1 MKTSFYPVSLV
12 LQIWCIGLLYLAGGY
27 TAVAQGNNC
36 NNPLLITALPFN
48 QTNLTNCGFGDSFD
62 LPGGS
67 GCGNGSYLQGQ
78 EIVYQ
83 LTPAV
88 SGCFNIQLYN
98 VTGIPDAGIFVFSAC
113 PGAGNICVGS
123 SAGQTAPFLKID
135 LVAGTPYYIVI
146 GSQQTFF
153 SNCNG
158 FSLYISNPEQA
169 PVNDFCENALT
180 LTGLGSN
187 YNATACNEP
196 NEWTPDFN
204 SIFFNQCT
212 GGQWNFN
219 HNGVWYV
226 FENPEQQTVS
236 IEIFNIQCIGVIAN
250 PTLQIGVW
258 SNNGTCNLADES
270 FYGCLVTTGN
280 AVLNLNN
287 LPAGNF
293 YLFVDGSSGS
303 LCTWE
308 FASQQVITCYPP
320 QLTPV
325 SALAY
330 TLCANQLS
338 PVTFSID
345 TIGTQPAHLYW
356 LLNTDT
362 LQTEGLTFTTT
373 PTQSGTYTALMHNG
387 CGSEQINF
395 MVTVIEPPTATISG
409 GGNICLN
416 QPQDVAVAITLTGV
430 PPFEVQYQL
439 NGEPQPPISGITG
452 FSFSFF
458 AQTEGNYQL
467 TQVADALCPSGTAQ
481 GTATI
486 TATGFLDA
494 PVLSANEVFICAGNN
509 FPDLSVLNVVAG
521 AAVNWFTQFPVGGTP
536 FFSGNVL
543 NANDWFSNTQP
554 DTLTVWVQ
562 QTVNGC
568 ISDATP
574 VAIGI
579 IPLPQLVLPILPDVC
594 LYEPIPQ
601 ISLTTNATVTWYA
614 NNPQTGAMPITSGVT
629 LNPGAWIDSNASG
642 AFTFWATA
650 TQNGCTSLPAET
662 TFQVLALPPPPAATG
677 SQVCPNEPLPTLTAT
692 ATGNITWYADTAQTL
707 PIALG
712 NTFLPDAAGT
722 YYLRQTDPAIGCTS
736 GWAAVEVGY
745 YLPPL
750 PPLATGSQV
759 CPNEPLPTLT
769 ATATGNITWYADT
782 AQTLPIALG
791 NTFLPDAA
799 GTYYLRQTDP
809 ATGCTSGW
817 AAVEVGYYLPPL
829 PPLATGAQVCPN
841 EPLPT
846 LTATAT
852 GNITWYADTA
862 QTLPIALGNTFLPD
876 AAGTYYL
883 HQTDPATGCTSG
895 WAAVEVVVIPYTQA
909 PFSYPQTVYCLQN
922 VYSQAP
928 TFTNPPVLGG
938 IFSISGNAVI
948 DSVSGIINL
957 QSTPLQQPYT
967 ITYLPNAQCPLPT
980 QFVLET
986 ADIVLP
992 TLPELLVEEGRP
1004 ITINATA
1011 MLGQE
1016 PISYVWQP
1024 VNGLSCTTCPV
1035 TSLAPWQNQYLTLTA
1050 TDANG
1055 CTATAT
1061 AAISVYP
1068 RPNLTVLPNAFSPN
1082 GDGVNDVFRPVAY
1095 HIERF
1100 EISLYNRWGELVF
1113 AATNPDVGWNG
1124 EYRNQPAPMGV
1135 YVYYATITYQ
1145 NGQTEQLKGNVTLV
1159 R

>member
-722 YYLRQTDPAIGCTS
+722 YYL
-736 GWAAVEVGY
+736 
-745 YLPPL
+745 
-750 PPLATGSQV
+750 
-759 CPNEPLPTLT
+759 
-769 ATATGNITWYADT
+769 
-782 AQTLPIALG
+782 
-791 NTFLPDAA
+791 
-799 GTYYLRQTDP
+799 
-809 ATGCTSGW
+809 
-817 AAVEVGYYLPPL
+817 
-829 PPLATGAQVCPN
+829 
-841 EPLPT
+841 
-846 LTATAT
+846 
-852 GNITWYADTA
+852 
-862 QTLPIALGNTFLPD
+862 
-876 AAGTYYL
+876 

>member
-12 LQIWCIGLLYLAGGY
+12 LQIWCFGLLYLAGGY

-36 NNPLLITALPFN
+36 NNPILITTLPFN

-62 LPGGS
+62 LSGGS
-67 GCGNGSYLQGQ
+67 GCGNGAYLQGQ

-123 SAGQTAPFLKID
+123 SAGQAAPFLKID
-135 LVAGTPYYIVI
+135 LMAGTPYYIVI
-146 GSQQTFF
+146 GSQQAFF

-196 NEWTPDFN
+196 NQWTPDFN

-226 FENPEQQTVS
+226 FENPIQQTVS

-308 FASQQVITCYPP
+308 FASQQVISCYPP

-325 SALAY
+325 SALEY
-330 TLCANQLS
+330 TFCANQLS

-373 PTQSGTYTALMHNG
+373 PTQSGAYTALMHNG

-395 MVTVIEPPTATISG
+395 IVTVLEPPTAIISG

-430 PPFEVQYQL
+430 PPFEIQYQL
-439 NGEPQPPISGITG
+439 NGEPQPPIVGITG
-452 FSFSFF
+452 FSYTFF
-458 AQTEGNYQL
+458 TQTEGNYQL
-467 TQVADALCPSGTAQ
+467 IQVADALCQSGITQ

-486 TATGFLDA
+486 TTTGFLDA

-509 FPDLSVLNVVAG
+509 FPNLSVLNVAAG
-521 AAVNWFTQFPVGGTP
+521 AEVNWFTQFPVSGAP

-543 NANDWFSNTQP
+543 NANDWLSNTQP

-568 ISDATP
+568 VSDATP

-579 IPLPQLVLPILPDVC
+579 IPLPQLGLPVLPDVC
-594 LYEPIPQ
+594 LYEPIPE

-614 NNPQTGAMPITSGVT
+614 NNPQTGAMPITSGNT
-629 LNPGAWIDSNASG
+629 LNPGTWIESDASG
-642 AFTFWATA
+642 VFTFWATA
-650 TQNGCTSLPAET
+650 TQDGCTSLPAET
-662 TFQVLALPPPPAATG
+662 TFQVLPLPPLPIATNA
-677 SQVCPNEPLPTLTAT
+677 QVCPTQPLPALTAT
-692 ATGNITWYADTAQTL
+692 ATGNVTWYADTT
-707 PIALG
+707 
-712 NTFLPDAAGT
+712 
-722 YYLRQTDPAIGCTS
+722 
-736 GWAAVEVGY
+736 
-745 YLPPL
+745 
-750 PPLATGSQV
+750 
-759 CPNEPLPTLT
+759 
-769 ATATGNITWYADT
+769 
-782 AQTLPIALG
+782 
-791 NTFLPDAA
+791 
-799 GTYYLRQTDP
+799 
-809 ATGCTSGW
+809 
-817 AAVEVGYYLPPL
+817 
-829 PPLATGAQVCPN
+829 
-841 EPLPT
+841 
-846 LTATAT
+846 
-852 GNITWYADTA
+852 

-895 WAAVEVVVIPYTQA
+895 WAAVEVVVIPYTEA

-922 VYSQAP
+922 IYSQAP
-928 TFTNPPVLGG
+928 TFTNPPILGG

-948 DSVSGIINL
+948 DPVSGIINL

-1011 MLGQE
+1011 LLGQE
-1016 PISYVWQP
+1016 PIIYAWQP

-1035 TSLAPWQNQYLTLTA
+1035 TSIAPWQNQYLTLTA

-1055 CTATAT
+1055 CTATAA

-1082 GDGVNDVFRPVAY
+1082 GDGINDVFRPVAY

-1113 AATNPDVGWNG
+1113 TTTNPDVGWNG
-1124 EYRNQPAPMGV
+1124 EHRNQPAPMGV

-1145 NGQTEQLKGNVTLV
+1145 NGQTEQLKGNVTLIQ
-1159 R
+1159 